1 MSQNKK
7 LIKSVSHLHPK
18 IKGREKKNL
27 LRQLP
32 RDFLSDGWAN
42 GWGAPESV
50 ETCAGARAQALSPL
64 PRATSPVSK
73 QLTQKNN

>member
-18 IKGREKKNL
+18 IKGRERERKNL

-32 RDFLSDGWAN
+32 RDFLSVQWAN
-42 GWGAPESV
+42 VKEWGVCGGAPYS
-50 ETCAGARAQALSPL
+50 T
-64 PRATSPVSK
+64 
-73 QLTQKNN
+73 